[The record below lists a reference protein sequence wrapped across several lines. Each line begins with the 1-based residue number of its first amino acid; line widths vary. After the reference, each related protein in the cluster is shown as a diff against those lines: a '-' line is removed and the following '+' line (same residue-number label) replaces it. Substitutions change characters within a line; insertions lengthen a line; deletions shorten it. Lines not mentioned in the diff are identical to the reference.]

1 MGFWQKSFELPTWY
15 QLISWSYTVGK
26 MSTYLVLMLQEDKKL
41 RWTQVFIRG
50 AQSLGVGKE
59 PNMSITPNSVRP
71 GTVSEDRQQQNAMRV
86 WESEMSIFYC

>member
-1 MGFWQKSFELPTWY
+1 
-15 QLISWSYTVGK
+15 

-59 PNMSITPNSVRP
+59 PNMSINPNSVRP
-71 GTVSEDRQQQNAMRV
+71 GTVSEDRQPQNAMRV
-86 WESEMSIFYC
+86 WESEMSIFYCRERSDSSIALFALSTLCRY